1 MVNAKTFSQRT
12 EDTSRE
18 WFLIDAADIPLGR
31 TATKIANLLIG
42 KSKVTYTPH
51 VDNGDY
57 VVVINAEQLVVT
69 GDKEVSKKYYR
80 HSGYPGG
87 ISDATLKEV
96 RSKKPERI
104 IESAVKGMIPKNKL
118 AAGRMARLRVFAGS
132 DHTHTAQTPKII
144 WQQNLLENTSTDL
157 GAVKVQPHVHVF
169 TRVKVQSLSTTSLL
183 LNTSQTTRRFSL
195 K

>member
-57 VVVINAEQLVVT
+57 VVVINAEKLVVT
-69 GDKEVSKKYYR
+69 GDKEVAKKYYR

-96 RSKKPERI
+96 RGKNPERI

-118 AAGRMARLRVFAGS
+118 AAGRMARLRVFAGEN
-132 DHTHTAQTPKII
+132 HTHTAQTPKIV
-144 WQQNLLENTSTDL
+144 EM
-157 GAVKVQPHVHVF
+157 
-169 TRVKVQSLSTTSLL
+169 R
-183 LNTSQTTRRFSL
+183 
-195 K
+195 